1 MGQRGEIAARRAPG
15 FTLLELILTL
25 FVIALAVALV
35 VPAIGRTTET
45 IRARA
50 DVAAFTALLRHAHE
64 QAITTRQRLSVV
76 VDPGE
81 RRVTI
86 AAGQAVRETRTLP
99 PRVRVEASPPPALMV
114 RFDPGGSST
123 GGDFRL
129 TSGPVSYRVTVDA
142 VTGRV
147 RVQRD

>member
-1 MGQRGEIAARRAPG
+1 M
-15 FTLLELILTL
+15 
-25 FVIALAVALV
+25 
-35 VPAIGRTTET
+35 
-45 IRARA
+45 
-50 DVAAFTALLRHAHE
+50 
-64 QAITTRQRLSVV
+64 
-76 VDPGE
+76 
-81 RRVTI
+81 TI